1 MWSNWVRQNRET
13 DDRYDED
20 CVEEGCQLAKVKF
33 AGMVRETGK
42 L

>member
-13 DDRYDED
+13 DDRHDED
-20 CVEEGCQLAKVKF
+20 CVEEGCQLTKVKF
-33 AGMVRETGK
+33 LGMVRETGK